1 MSLNTGDEFE
11 SASPQKNEGRSH
23 DHHRHPSGPD
33 HADQDGSLGPRH
45 PRNFVGHMDAANTR
59 EAYRAILEAQ
69 GDEVPEFVIGGSCI
83 YSR

>member
-1 MSLNTGDEFE
+1 
-11 SASPQKNEGRSH
+11 
-23 DHHRHPSGPD
+23 
-33 HADQDGSLGPRH
+33 
-45 PRNFVGHMDAANTR
+45 MDAANTR